1 MIKLENIYIESNDN
15 KYLLND
21 INIFIPTG
29 SLVSI
34 KGKHSQGKTRIFKT
48 IALLEK
54 PIRGRLIIM
63 GKNVAKLKEREI
75 SDIHKKIGVVLEED
89 LFINNMNVN
98 DNILLPLILRNEN
111 RKEINLALKELV
123 PWLSLAKIIKK
134 KISKISNSE
143 KKLVQFARALIARPR
158 ILLLDNFF
166 YCIDQNI
173 EKKIVYLIMALNKI
187 GTTVIVFG
195 PEPSS
200 QKIKFNN
207 RYTIKDKNLIE
218 FKV

>member
-1 MIKLENIYIESNDN
+1 
-15 KYLLND
+15 
-21 INIFIPTG
+21 
-29 SLVSI
+29 
-34 KGKHSQGKTRIFKT
+34 
-48 IALLEK
+48 
-54 PIRGRLIIM
+54 
-63 GKNVAKLKEREI
+63 
-75 SDIHKKIGVVLEED
+75 
-89 LFINNMNVN
+89 MNVN

-207 RYTIKDKNLIE
+207 RYIIKDNNLLE

>member
-34 KGKHSQGKTRIFKT
+34 KGNHSLGKTRIFKT

-54 PIRGRLIIM
+54 PIRGRVIIM

-75 SDIHKKIGVVLEED
+75 ADIHKKIGIVLEED
-89 LFINNMNVN
+89 LFINNLNVN

-123 PWLSLAKIIKK
+123 PWLNLAKIIKK
-134 KISKISNSE
+134 KISAICKGINC
-143 KKLVQFARALIARPR
+143 K
-158 ILLLDNFF
+158 
-166 YCIDQNI
+166 
-173 EKKIVYLIMALNKI
+173 
-187 GTTVIVFG
+187 T
-195 PEPSS
+195 
-200 QKIKFNN
+200 
-207 RYTIKDKNLIE
+207 
-218 FKV
+218 